1 MYSSRRS
8 SPSYRT
14 PRRSSCRTTASI
26 PSRRRTAISNRTTSM
41 SRGATSTTSRT
52 EACDMSFDVILP
64 FLRPIAHLIQDPDVT
79 EIMVNG
85 SRRIFVERQGV
96 IEAVDGVEI
105 DERNLKV
112 AVKNIAPALGDDV
125 SEEKPILDS
134 RLPDGSRVAAVFPP
148 CSVGGTTLTI
158 RKFQTRFFTA
168 EELVRI
174 AKMTSDVLAHNRAA
188 IEKNENILISGGTST
203 GKTTLLN
210 ALSAFLPAT
219 DRIVLIED
227 TAELQIERPNL
238 VRFEARREQAGLPA
252 VTIRE
257 LLRAT
262 LRHRPDRIIVGEV
275 RGGEAFDLLQAL
287 NTGHSGTLSTI
298 HANSAEQALARFS
311 SCVVQSGVELPYQA
325 VRYQIADA
333 IDLVLHLERCRGV
346 RAVSELLR
354 IGRYEAHGDRF
365 QSDVL
370 FSASTS
376 EPSPA
381 LSATGEVV

>member
-1 MYSSRRS
+1 
-8 SPSYRT
+8 
-14 PRRSSCRTTASI
+14 
-26 PSRRRTAISNRTTSM
+26 
-41 SRGATSTTSRT
+41 
-52 EACDMSFDVILP
+52 MSFEVILP
-64 FLRPIAHLIQDPDVT
+64 FLRPIEHLILDPDIT

-85 SRRIFVERQGV
+85 SRRVFIERAGLLEEVQDV
-96 IEAVDGVEI
+96 RV

-112 AVKNIAPALGDDV
+112 AVKNIARALGDDV

-158 RKFQTRFFTA
+158 RKFQTKFFTA
-168 EELVRI
+168 DELVRI
-174 AKMTSDVLAHNRAA
+174 GTLTPDVLAAVRTA
-188 IEKNENILISGGTST
+188 IEANQNILISGGTST

-210 ALSAFLPAT
+210 ALAAFLPLS
-219 DRIVLIED
+219 DRVVLIED
-227 TAELQIERPNL
+227 TAELQIDRPNL

-311 SCVVQSGVELPYQA
+311 SCVVQSGIELPYQA

-333 IDLVLHLERCRGV
+333 IDLVLHLARVNGTRLV
-346 RAVSELLR
+346 KQLIRV
-354 IGRYEAHGDRF
+354 GRYDAARDRYE
-365 QSDVL
+365 QDNVDSN
-370 FSASTS
+370 
-376 EPSPA
+376 E
-381 LSATGEVV
+381 